1 VSAPQADRDAVTS
14 AAGAP
19 VVGGRGGAGAFT
31 ARIAAKAAADAP
43 HVPIVITSPDPDSA
57 WRIVGGTVEHTA
69 DGGTTWQSQPIGV
82 TPPIR
87 AGAAPE
93 ARVCWLAGTAGL
105 VLRTID
111 GTTWTRVTLP
121 EPADLVAIQA
131 SDARHATVTDAAGR
145 RFATNDGGATW
156 MAR

>member
-1 VSAPQADRDAVTS
+1 MA
-14 AAGAP
+14 
-19 VVGGRGGAGAFT
+19 GGRGGASAF
-31 ARIAAKAAADAP
+31 ADRIAAKAAGDASRA
-43 HVPIVITSPDPDSA
+43 PIVITSPDRDSV

-69 DGGTTWQSQPIGV
+69 DGGATWQPQPVGV
-82 TPPIR
+82 ATSIR

-93 ARVCWLAGTAGL
+93 ARVCWLAGAAGV

-111 GTTWTRVTLP
+111 GTTWTRMTFP

-131 SDARHATVTDAAGR
+131 SDASHATVTDAAGR

-156 MAR
+156 MVR